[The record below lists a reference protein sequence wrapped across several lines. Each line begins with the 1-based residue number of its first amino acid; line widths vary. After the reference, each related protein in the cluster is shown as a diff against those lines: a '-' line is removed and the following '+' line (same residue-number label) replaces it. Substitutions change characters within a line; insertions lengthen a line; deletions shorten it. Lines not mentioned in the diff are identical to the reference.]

1 MGWKIYKPRLIMACR
16 TVSAFVPPSW
26 ILHNPPDPRL
36 HWEVLSVWI
45 CNCYF
50 FLICGLWMIR
60 WKKWKNQKL
69 LQYYWGAILKFKN
82 SYLTRFAP
90 TFRGKLTSDSIKIKP
105 NTVVFYYCLWF
116 DFYCIGRNSFLRLKY
131 VCI

>member
-1 MGWKIYKPRLIMACR
+1 MCIRFYETDFI
-16 TVSAFVPPSW
+16 SAFVSPSW
-26 ILHNPPDPRL
+26 MLQNPPDPRL

-69 LQYYWGAILKFKN
+69 LSSYFRKYTVMGGKKGFLLNFSTCSYCFELAVMDWINLHAFFSGFLKKICQLCHNVSFEFCLLKF
-82 SYLTRFAP
+82 FI
-90 TFRGKLTSDSIKIKP
+90 F
-105 NTVVFYYCLWF
+105 
-116 DFYCIGRNSFLRLKY
+116 
-131 VCI
+131 